1 MSSISPFNLLSAWE
15 TGLFQSPAERGL
27 TLLSLIKPQSR
38 PDDLA
43 RLPMGSRDC
52 LLLGLRERL
61 FGPHFL
67 GLIPCPE
74 CEETL
79 EISFQTGD
87 VLLNPALEPKETH
100 SLSVRGYDILFRP
113 PTSLDLIRS
122 GGLDVESLKGNLIEL
137 CIEVAHEGQA
147 LKPDQIPGD
156 ILDMVIKAM
165 ADCDPQADV
174 QLELKCPFC
183 GCEKLVIFDILHFLW
198 TEIEAWAQRTLE
210 EIHLLALAY
219 GWSEADILA
228 MSPLRRQAYL
238 ELVGG

>member
-15 TGLFQSPAERGL
+15 SGLLQTPAERGL
-27 TLLSLIKPQSR
+27 TLLSLIKPQSSL
-38 PDDLA
+38 DELA
-43 RLPMGSRDC
+43 RLSLGSRDS
-52 LLLGLRERL
+52 LLLGLQERL
-61 FGPHFL
+61 FGPRLL
-67 GLIPCPE
+67 GFVPCPE
-74 CEETL
+74 CGESL

-87 VLLNPALEPKETH
+87 ALFSVSGSDKTH
-100 SLSVRGYDILFRP
+100 SLCVEGYDILFRL

-137 CIEVAHEGQA
+137 CIEVAQEGQS
-147 LKPDQIPGD
+147 LKPDQIPAEV
-156 ILDMVIKAM
+156 LETVIKAM

-198 TEIEAWAQRTLE
+198 MEIEAWAQRVLE

-238 ELVGG
+238 EMVGR

>member
-1 MSSISPFNLLSAWE
+1 MPSISPFNLLSAWE
-15 TGLFQSPAERGL
+15 TGLLQSHAERGL
-27 TLLSLIKPQSR
+27 TLLSLIKPQSGL
-38 PDDLA
+38 DELA
-43 RLPMGSRDC
+43 RLPLGSRDC
-52 LLLGLRERL
+52 LLLKLRERL
-61 FGPHFL
+61 FGPRL
-67 GLIPCPE
+67 TGLIPCPE
-74 CEETL
+74 CGESL
-79 EISFQTGD
+79 EISFQMGD
-87 VLLNPALEPKETH
+87 VLSSRASEPNKKH

-122 GGLDVESLKGNLIEL
+122 VGLDVESLKGNLIEL
-137 CIEVAHEGQA
+137 CIEVTYEGQP
-147 LKPDQIPGD
+147 LSPDQIPGD
-156 ILDMVIKAM
+156 ILETVIKAM
-165 ADCDPQADV
+165 DDSDPQAEV

-198 TEIEAWAQRTLE
+198 MEIEAWAQRVLE